1 MLVCCMQSALE
12 ATNTP
17 NVALPRLA
25 KGILE
30 PIGENTNS
38 AICGDENNNNNK
50 TVAIIYLLM
59 ASKGW
64 CCEGWSFLI

>member
-25 KGILE
+25 QGILE

-38 AICGDENNNNNK
+38 AICGDENNNNK

-59 ASKGW
+59 ASKSW
-64 CCEGWSFLI
+64 CCEGWCFSI